1 MNILYSFRT
10 RGVGAESVHIS
21 GIAHALEALGHHV
34 DFESPTGNDPRKQAG
49 TNPYSSGQKTSLL
62 HRIAT
67 HLPGFLFEIAEI
79 SYNLHATRNIG
90 RRLKQKKYDL
100 IYERHAFFLTATSKI
115 AQKSNI
121 PYVVEVNELV
131 GDERVRKQPLL
142 TPFAKWCDRQTFQR
156 ASRIVVVSPHLKR
169 KIIQDHNIPP
179 EKILIHP
186 NAVEA
191 ELLEQEPDPTPFQ
204 TKFKFKE
211 KFNVGFVGWFVQW
224 HRLDLLL
231 QAFSQLVRQQ
241 PELAPNLV
249 LIGDGPLKEELLQ
262 QAQKLGIQEHLTFTG
277 PIDHTDV
284 PAMIR
289 AMDIAIIPH
298 SNEFRSPI
306 KLFEYMAQARPVIA
320 PATEPISSVTTHYQ
334 DALHFPPLDQNALTQ
349 QLLLLAT
356 DPQLREK
363 LGNNAREKVETHHT
377 WKHNALHLLD
387 ELK

>member
-21 GIAHALEALGHHV
+21 GIANALEGLGHHV
-34 DFESPTGNDPRKQAG
+34 DFESPTGNDPRKHKG
-49 TNPYSSGQKTSLL
+49 TNPYSSGKKTSLL

-79 SYNLHATRNIG
+79 AYNLHAKRHIR
-90 RRLKQKKYDL
+90 RRLKQKEYQL
-100 IYERHAFFLTATSKI
+100 IYERHAFFLTVTSKI
-115 AQKSNI
+115 AQDSNI

-156 ASRIVVVSPHLKR
+156 ASRIIVVSPHLKR
-169 KIIQDHNIPP
+169 KILQEHNIP
-179 EKILIHP
+179 EDKILVHP

-191 ELLEQEPDPTPFQ
+191 QLLAQPTDPTQFIKNY
-204 TKFKFKE
+204 TLEGKL
-211 KFNVGFVGWFVQW
+211 NVGFMGWFVQW
-224 HRLDLLL
+224 HRLDLLVN
-231 QAFSQLVRQQ
+231 AFAQLVRQH
-241 PELAPNLV
+241 PELDPNLV
-249 LIGDGPLKEELLQ
+249 LIGDGPLKESLIQ
-262 QAQKLGIQEHLTFTG
+262 QAREQGVQDHLTFTG
-277 PIDHTDV
+277 PIAHNDV

-320 PATEPISSVTTHYQ
+320 PATEPISSVTTHNQ
-334 DALHFPPLDQNALTQ
+334 NALHFPPLDQDALTK

-356 DPQLREK
+356 NPQLRQN
-363 LGNNAREKVETHHT
+363 LGNHALEKVKNHHT
-377 WKHNALHLLD
+377 WQHNARHLLE